1 MPRETQYAI
10 HATLDGIASAP
21 VIRLGGYD
29 ANNTIRSA
37 RAGGY
42 VVTHVMSR
50 PDVMGPSDWE
60 RVSLDQFGEIPFSLT
75 GAN

>member
-1 MPRETQYAI
+1 MSRETQYAI
-10 HATLDGIASAP
+10 YATLDGIASAP
-21 VIRLGGYD
+21 VIRLGSYE
-29 ANNTIRSA
+29 ANNAIRSA

-42 VVTHVMSR
+42 VITHVMSR